1 MRLEKLKCVRNNS
14 DCNSRIVL
22 SCRPYPE
29 NPVSVIWEMIGSQS
43 IDTTIG
49 PSFTFGRRLLTKL
62 INHENPQNMEKPR
75 YRQGWQESCRKYF

>member
-1 MRLEKLKCVRNNS
+1 MRLDKLKCMRNNS
-14 DCNSRIVL
+14 NCNSRIVL